1 MEKTN
6 LKNELHN
13 KIESLSDNEVEAVYM
28 LLLDYL
34 GYDEADEISEEHKTI
49 IDNRLLDHENNPQNV
64 ISWDASQKLVS
75 KYL

>member
-49 IDNRLLDHENNPQNV
+49 IDSRLLDHENNPQNV